1 MAETQTQKGWI
12 FPADV
17 EIPEQHWYRIDF
29 GGDVMHDLEREGH
42 EYLARQCG
50 MIGLNS
56 EVAASGTMDGIH
68 HAAVEATLELARD
81 GEIETYTAIGGA
93 DTASQQVR
101 DPEHVFSV
109 AESRAVKRVVKR
121 ALGIRSAE
129 SEVSSDPAERSTSA
143 PEGMDSDTPASE
155 QFDDP
160 TDASNE
166 PEQTTDKTNDN
177 DDSITW

>member
-1 MAETQTQKGWI
+1 MTDTQTQKGWI
-12 FPADV
+12 FPAGL

-29 GGDVMHDLEREGH
+29 GGDVMHDLNREGH
-42 EYLARQCG
+42 VYLARQHG

-68 HAAVEATLELARD
+68 HAAVEATLEVVRD
-81 GEIETYTAIGGA
+81 GDVETYTAIGGA

-109 AESRAVKRVVKR
+109 AESRAVKRAVKR

-129 SEVSSDPAERSTSA
+129 ADVSSDPAERSTSA
-143 PEGMDSDTPASE
+143 PGGMDSDTPASE

-160 TDASNE
+160 TGGEA
-166 PEQTTDKTNDN
+166 EQTTDKTNDN